1 LIKEMHCVY
10 CGSPNSRHSR
20 FCASCN
26 ARFPDW
32 PGQLQSYDDDDN
44 DYDHD
49 DDWTGKK
56 DDESEAAPDF
66 EIRKQNEPIPVP
78 RPGEIVG
85 GLFRFTEEALEGR
98 LTVCEFSERLERM
111 EDAVSSAFSSI
122 FSDLGQL
129 TSDMDDYSGFISD
142 LLRYVQFTLRLSF
155 REMSLFRD
163 DSDQD
168 HLRFGRM
175 LAQRAELEYIRIM
188 EMLRS
193 DSRADPFSGQP
204 FVVGNMAS
212 GVIEGSLDIREFH
225 ERLEKLETLLKRQ
238 IEKAGELIRKGFKEA
253 GRYDGK
259 DDDIIVNSIQDF
271 AIAGDLLARM
281 VLNLTN
287 PDEVRSAMKGLI
299 EETLEK
305 AQGESALQDSITPC
319 PLHLPENETGASG
332 TDSFSSVSF

>member
-1 LIKEMHCVY
+1 MIREMHCVY
-10 CGSPNSRHSR
+10 CGSANPRHSR
-20 FCASCN
+20 FCASCR

-32 PGQLQSYDDDDN
+32 PGQLQSYDDDA
-44 DYDHD
+44 D
-49 DDWTGKK
+49 DETGKN
-56 DDESEAAPDF
+56 DDESGADPDV
-66 EIRKQNEPIPVP
+66 EIRQQNEPISVP
-78 RPGEIVG
+78 RHGEIVG
-85 GLFRFTEEALEGR
+85 GLFRFTEEVLDGR
-98 LTVCEFSERLERM
+98 ITAGEFSERLERM
-111 EDAVSSAFSSI
+111 EDAVSSAFSSV

-129 TSDMDDYSGFISD
+129 TSEVDDYTGFISD

-155 REMSLFRD
+155 REMSIFRD
-163 DSDQD
+163 DGDPD

-212 GVIEGSLDIREFH
+212 GVIEGTLDIREFH

-238 IEKAGELIRKGFKEA
+238 IEKSGELIRKGFREA
-253 GRYDGK
+253 ERYDGK
-259 DDDIIVNSIQDF
+259 DDDIIVNSIRDF
-271 AIAGDLLARM
+271 ATAGDLLARM

-287 PDEVRSAMKGLI
+287 PDEVKSAMKGLI

-305 AQGESALQDSITPC
+305 AQGESALQDSDRSGP
-319 PLHLPENETGASG
+319 PAS
-332 TDSFSSVSF
+332 S